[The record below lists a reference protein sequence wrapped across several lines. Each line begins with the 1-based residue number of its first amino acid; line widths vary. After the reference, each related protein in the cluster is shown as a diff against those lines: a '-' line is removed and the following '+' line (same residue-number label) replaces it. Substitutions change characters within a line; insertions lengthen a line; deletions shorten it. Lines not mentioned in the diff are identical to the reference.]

1 MGTKDSLRKIIADFQ
16 QIIKDKGYFFE
27 NELTAL
33 DEKLDEDVFRLAV
46 VGEYSTGKSTFINA
60 LIGQDLLLHMKREA
74 TATITYIHNVPKN
87 SDKIGKCEI
96 YYHTGEK
103 KELDNLHDLA
113 KYTTT
118 KSDVDVVREIAHV
131 DVYVN
136 FMGTDVPI
144 IITDTPGLNGM
155 AEGHKEITIGEIKK
169 AHACIYLFSIKGI
182 TAYDVTFI
190 KELALYQQHFIFLQ
204 NFIDELKISE
214 GESAEGKISEIDDFI
229 QNQIIN
235 KGFCIDYEI
244 CGISG
249 LKALAGRDT
258 NIKKLYESDV
268 TDLTDEQRRQCY
280 EDSRFEVFLKVLN
293 DIIVSGD
300 YKQVIYNSIIREL
313 NYYMASIEK
322 IIQDRCN
329 EKGELLKEDTRN
341 ELIEKLEET
350 LQTFDKENEI
360 YSEKISNFIR
370 SKNKENKKL
379 LEKEAE
385 NQMNN
390 LCNDIN
396 KLIDQ
401 EIVDFEAY
409 EKLRSATNGKI
420 GEYFSDIMN
429 SRIINNLMPDMKFN
443 AEVCLQLLYEDAL
456 RRSEEYSGTSWA
468 NKSLELVAVS
478 LEEGTPNVEVS
489 EDLEDQRKRLENER
503 TKIFAMDEKIAQLD
517 QTRETVLEKAKNLE
531 GQQKMIERE
540 HRRRIQQ
547 IGERPEYQSWKE
559 SYEYSTSRDGF
570 FGRAIDKFFGKKTEQ
585 GTRRVDNSSEINE
598 WNRRYRE
605 CIKKLTQE
613 EEEWQGKMEE
623 LRMAKN
629 SLEQQMNLAAKE
641 RKIRQNRIQEK
652 EKILKQSEENFEL
665 VKQAAQKEFCGYQ
678 KKALKMSFHEKCL
691 ESEDCVLKQIQKDIS
706 KYCDDNRKVISR
718 KVVRIFNSEARKRKT
733 QLEELKDNNVEQLQN
748 EYEKINSELKAIMT
762 LRKEFDGIIA

>member
-1 MGTKDSLRKIIADFQ
+1 M
-16 QIIKDKGYFFE
+16 
-27 NELTAL
+27 
-33 DEKLDEDVFRLAV
+33 
-46 VGEYSTGKSTFINA
+46 
-60 LIGQDLLLHMKREA
+60 IG
-74 TATITYIHNVPKN
+74 
-87 SDKIGKCEI
+87 
-96 YYHTGEK
+96 
-103 KELDNLHDLA
+103 
-113 KYTTT
+113 
-118 KSDVDVVREIAHV
+118 
-131 DVYVN
+131 
-136 FMGTDVPI
+136 
-144 IITDTPGLNGM
+144 
-155 AEGHKEITIGEIKK
+155 
-169 AHACIYLFSIKGI
+169 
-182 TAYDVTFI
+182 
-190 KELALYQQHFIFLQ
+190 
-204 NFIDELKISE
+204 
-214 GESAEGKISEIDDFI
+214 
-229 QNQIIN
+229 
-235 KGFCIDYEI
+235 
-244 CGISG
+244 
-249 LKALAGRDT
+249 
-258 NIKKLYESDV
+258 
-268 TDLTDEQRRQCY
+268 
-280 EDSRFEVFLKVLN
+280 
-293 DIIVSGD
+293 
-300 YKQVIYNSIIREL
+300 
-313 NYYMASIEK
+313 
-322 IIQDRCN
+322 
-329 EKGELLKEDTRN
+329 
-341 ELIEKLEET
+341 KLEET

-396 KLIDQ
+396 ELIDQ

-409 EKLRSATNGKI
+409 ENLRSATNGKI

-570 FGRAIDKFFGKKTEQ
+570 LGRAVDKFFGKKTVQ

-613 EEEWQGKMEE
+613 EEEWYGKMEE

-691 ESEDCVLKQIQKDIS
+691 ESEDSVLKQIQKDIS
-706 KYCDDNRKVISR
+706 KYCDENRKVISR

>member
-214 GESAEGKISEIDDFI
+214 GESAEGKISEIDDLI

-280 EDSRFEVFLKVLN
+280 EGRGRMAGENGRTSN
-293 DIIVSGD
+293 G
-300 YKQVIYNSIIREL
+300 QEL
-313 NYYMASIEK
+313 FGTT
-322 IIQDRCN
+322 N
-329 EKGELLKEDTRN
+329 EFGSKGK
-341 ELIEKLEET
+341 
-350 LQTFDKENEI
+350 
-360 YSEKISNFIR
+360 
-370 SKNKENKKL
+370 KNKTK
-379 LEKEAE
+379 
-385 NQMNN
+385 Q
-390 LCNDIN
+390 D
-396 KLIDQ
+396 
-401 EIVDFEAY
+401 
-409 EKLRSATNGKI
+409 
-420 GEYFSDIMN
+420 
-429 SRIINNLMPDMKFN
+429 
-443 AEVCLQLLYEDAL
+443 
-456 RRSEEYSGTSWA
+456 SG
-468 NKSLELVAVS
+468 
-478 LEEGTPNVEVS
+478 
-489 EDLEDQRKRLENER
+489 
-503 TKIFAMDEKIAQLD
+503 
-517 QTRETVLEKAKNLE
+517 
-531 GQQKMIERE
+531 
-540 HRRRIQQ
+540 
-547 IGERPEYQSWKE
+547 
-559 SYEYSTSRDGF
+559 
-570 FGRAIDKFFGKKTEQ
+570 
-585 GTRRVDNSSEINE
+585 
-598 WNRRYRE
+598 
-605 CIKKLTQE
+605 
-613 EEEWQGKMEE
+613 
-623 LRMAKN
+623 
-629 SLEQQMNLAAKE
+629 
-641 RKIRQNRIQEK
+641 
-652 EKILKQSEENFEL
+652 
-665 VKQAAQKEFCGYQ
+665 
-678 KKALKMSFHEKCL
+678 
-691 ESEDCVLKQIQKDIS
+691 
-706 KYCDDNRKVISR
+706 
-718 KVVRIFNSEARKRKT
+718 KRKNIKT
-733 QLEELKDNNVEQLQN
+733 
-748 EYEKINSELKAIMT
+748 I
-762 LRKEFDGIIA
+762 